1 MSDSLI
7 LPLAAALCD
16 VDVDADAEARRR
28 RPDARCEAGEP
39 PVHRQR
45 ARRVGMVG
53 AGYRAVIDGRHVALI
68 NLSLSGAQVRS
79 SMRVLRDQPAIV
91 KIGWPQDEQLSAA
104 IARVR
109 WVELE
114 AEGSTDERIYRVGL
128 AFETWDVRGL
138 KEIMRH
144 CGRTFGSS
152 SEIVDPW

>member
-1 MSDSLI
+1 MSSSLI

-16 VDVDADAEARRR
+16 VDEDTRRR
-28 RPDARCEAGEP
+28 DPDARRGAADGS
-39 PVHRQR
+39 PVHRPR

-53 AGYRAVIDGRHVALI
+53 AGYRAVVDGQHVALI

-79 SMRVLRDQPAIV
+79 SMSVLRDQPAIV
-91 KIGWPQDEQLSAA
+91 KIGWPQDDQLCAA

-114 AEGSTDERIYRVGL
+114 SEGFNDERIYRVGL

-144 CGRTFGSS
+144 CGRTFVSS